1 MSSTVKIASIISLTC
16 LDAIFT
22 VIWIE
27 IGIAYEANPIMDFLI
42 EKSYKSF
49 FLVKMLITTLSLYV
63 ISKYKN
69 KNITNTIYNC
79 ILLLYTIIIAY
90 HSVGFL
96 SS

>member
-1 MSSTVKIASIISLTC
+1 MSSIVKIASIISLTC

-22 VIWIE
+22 ITWIE
-27 IGIAYEANPIMDFLI
+27 IGIAYEANPIMDFFI
-42 EKSYKSF
+42 EEAYTSF
-49 FLVKMLITTLSLYV
+49 FLVKMLVTALSLYI
-63 ISKYKN
+63 ISTYKN

-79 ILLLYTIIIAY
+79 ILLLYIAIIAY